1 MVFQKVKGALS
12 IPTEMYRLVMAF
24 TSLGVY
30 RLPRNLIS
38 ATVSSSSL
46 TPMWRAENWLHVLG
60 DSWLECFD
68 DLGPVY
74 GKAGQVALSRLDV
87 KGQAWAEKL
96 NLTRLYKDWPSL
108 SFKAIQKILD
118 KEIPGWR
125 ERLTLNAEPLGVA
138 SIAQVHKAKD
148 LMGKEWVVKIV
159 KPQARK
165 RLIETLDA
173 HDQLISAMMPFALTN
188 VARRSLQEMSEV
200 SRGLR
205 NELDLELESRNIER
219 IQAQLRQRKTKV
231 LQIPEIWPELCSSA
245 VIVQECF
252 DGTPLSDLVSDKV
265 EISEVVKKKLAKTL
279 LSELLVQVFEL
290 GLFHADPHAG
300 NLILLDNG
308 NVGLFDWGLTGELT
322 ETDRRHIASILK
334 SVVALDL
341 EGLAEALYGM
351 AEDEGEEVSIDQIQ
365 GELRQLSSMI
375 KEAKDI
381 GKKIQ
386 ITDVFEESMRACDRL
401 GLRVP
406 EGLLLMAKTLV
417 TVDGLARVLGS
428 SSRVERP
435 MATRIKNICGS
446 SNRTSSLW
454 MKYRS

>member
-1 MVFQKVKGALS
+1 
-12 IPTEMYRLVMAF
+12 
-24 TSLGVY
+24 
-30 RLPRNLIS
+30 
-38 ATVSSSSL
+38 
-46 TPMWRAENWLHVLG
+46 
-60 DSWLECFD
+60 
-68 DLGPVY
+68 
-74 GKAGQVALSRLDV
+74 
-87 KGQAWAEKL
+87 
-96 NLTRLYKDWPSL
+96 
-108 SFKAIQKILD
+108 
-118 KEIPGWR
+118 
-125 ERLTLNAEPLGVA
+125 
-138 SIAQVHKAKD
+138 
-148 LMGKEWVVKIV
+148 
-159 KPQARK
+159 
-165 RLIETLDA
+165 
-173 HDQLISAMMPFALTN
+173 
-188 VARRSLQEMSEV
+188 
-200 SRGLR
+200 
-205 NELDLELESRNIER
+205 
-219 IQAQLRQRKTKV
+219 TKV

-265 EISEVVKKKLAKTL
+265 EISDVVKKKLAKTL

-351 AEDEGEEVSIDQIQ
+351 AEDEGEEVSIDQIK

-417 TVDGLARVLGS
+417 TVDGL
-428 SSRVERP
+428 
-435 MATRIKNICGS
+435 
-446 SNRTSSLW
+446 
-454 MKYRS
+454 